1 MREVW
6 TICVA
11 LLAAVPAS
19 SAPAQDYP
27 SRPIRFIVPFG
38 AGGVSDSAARI
49 IGRKMTERLGQ
60 QVVVENRVGAGG
72 TIGSELA
79 AKSKPDGYTL
89 LLGSSTE
96 LAANPNLYRKLPYD
110 TTRDFSAVALVS
122 YTPLLVVVHPSL
134 PVRTMKDLQKLAKAR
149 PGELNY
155 ASTGNGS
162 TVHLGTEMFKKAAGI
177 DMLHIPQTT
186 TAQASVMGGQTQLMF
201 ASMPSAIGLVRGG
214 RLRAI
219 AVTSRERFPAAPEIP
234 TVIESGFPGVEIVIW
249 NAIMAP
255 SGVPRDILSRLEAEV
270 TGILKATDTRQD
282 FSNLGMEVTPRNAE
296 YLAGFLKS
304 ELAKYAKLVADSGAR
319 ID

>member
-1 MREVW
+1 VTTLRPLLL
-6 TICVA
+6 
-11 LLAAVPAS
+11 LLAATFLPAS
-19 SAPAQDYP
+19 ALAQDYP
-27 SRPIRFIVPFG
+27 ARPIRFIVPFG

-49 IGRKMTERLGQ
+49 IGKKMTERWGQ

-72 TIGSELA
+72 TIGSEFA

-96 LAANPNLYRKLPYD
+96 LAANPNLYKKLAYD
-110 TTRDFSAVALVS
+110 TTRDFAPVALVS
-122 YTPLLVVVHPSL
+122 FTPLLVVVHPSL

-162 TVHLGTEMFKKAAGI
+162 TVHLGTEMFKKAAGV

-186 TAQASVMGGQTQLMF
+186 TGQVSVMSGQTQLMF

-214 RLRAI
+214 RLRAL

-249 NAIMAP
+249 NAVMAP
-255 SGVPRDILSRLEAEV
+255 AGTPRDILGKLGAEV
-270 TGILKATDTRQD
+270 LDILKAPDTKQG
-282 FSNLGMEVTPRNAE
+282 FSNLGMEITPQNAE
-296 YLAGFLKS
+296 YLAAYLKS
-304 ELAKYAKLVADSGAR
+304 ELAKYSRLVADSGVR